1 MLMAALLV
9 MFGGAASS
17 AVEVFDASR
26 SLPDKVVFG
35 LGAVLLAWA
44 GYRIVRYDRTVFFE
58 DRLMVGNLLRTRV
71 FPRDEIEAL
80 VDGGSSGRG
89 NRSLGVVFRD
99 GSAQQVTLQGGV
111 SRGNKMVRFL
121 EYGEAWLASPDD
133 LRELLAAQ
141 SSNSV
146 DGERPGG

>member
-58 DRLMVGNLLRTRV
+58 GRLTVGNLLRTRV

-89 NRSLGVVFRD
+89 TRFLGVVRRD
-99 GSAQQVTLQGGV
+99 GSMERVMIQASA

>member
-1 MLMAALLV
+1 MDTPILTLKEHWFVLMAALLV

-58 DRLMVGNLLRTRV
+58 DRLTVGNLLRTSCLLYTSDAA
-71 FPRDEIEAL
+71 DE
-80 VDGGSSGRG
+80 
-89 NRSLGVVFRD
+89 
-99 GSAQQVTLQGGV
+99 
-111 SRGNKMVRFL
+111 
-121 EYGEAWLASPDD
+121 
-133 LRELLAAQ
+133 
-141 SSNSV
+141 
-146 DGERPGG
+146 